1 MENIESYF
9 NLMNIL
15 GNAVPEGTDEEL
27 ELDNAKIHFQKKD
40 GKIKIEVKSETTF
53 DDSDIKELVEEYKES
68 IKGLDDDLF
77 LEATEEFGKKIS
89 IKEFDE
95 LLNLE
100 HFTEDQANKVEEM
113 IDLASEIIS
122 SHLHC
127 KIQELIALYNR
138 F

>member
-1 MENIESYF
+1 MKDIESYL

-15 GNAVPEGTDEEL
+15 GRAVPEGTDEEL
-27 ELDNAKIHFQKKD
+27 EIDNIKVHFQKKD
-40 GKIKIEVKSETTF
+40 GKIKIEVKSDTTF

-68 IKGLDDDLF
+68 IKELDDDLF
-77 LEATEEFGKKIS
+77 LEVTEELGKKIS

-100 HFTEDQANKVEEM
+100 HFTEDQADKVEEM
-113 IDLASEIIS
+113 IDLASEIIC
-122 SHLHC
+122 SHLQC

>member
-1 MENIESYF
+1 MKDFENYL

-15 GNAVPEGTDEEL
+15 GNAFPEGTDKEL
-27 ELDNAKIHFQKKD
+27 EIDNTKIHFQKKD

-53 DDSDIKELVEEYKES
+53 DDSYIKELTEEYKKS
-68 IKGLDDDLF
+68 IEELDDDLF
-77 LEATEEFGKKIS
+77 LEVTEELGKKIS

-100 HFTEDQANKVEEM
+100 HFTEDQADKVEEM
-113 IDLASEIIS
+113 IDLASEIIC
-122 SHLHC
+122 SHLQC